1 MFKSITN
8 IFSSLGSIFSR
19 KGSSSSASATGV
31 GGTNEK
37 KSFFGKLIAK
47 LSTSIIDS
55 LSKYS
60 VQQEEVVGVDIGPTG
75 IRLLQLTQTEKED
88 WIVEKLTA
96 RHVDRVEDI
105 KNSQGPFVEAI
116 KIALESAQNR
126 VVVKQPRYA
135 ETRDGITKHSHQI
148 LGRTIRYDV
157 YMKV

>member
-19 KGSSSSASATGV
+19 KGSSSSASPTGV

-116 KIALESAQNR
+116 KIALES
-126 VVVKQPRYA
+126 
-135 ETRDGITKHSHQI
+135 G
-148 LGRTIRYDV
+148 
-157 YMKV
+157 